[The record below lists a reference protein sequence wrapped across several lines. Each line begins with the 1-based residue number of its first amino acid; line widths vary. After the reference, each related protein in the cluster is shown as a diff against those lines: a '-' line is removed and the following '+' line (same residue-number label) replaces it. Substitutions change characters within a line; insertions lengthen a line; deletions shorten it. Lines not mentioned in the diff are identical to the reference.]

1 MNLRLRS
8 RSVLLSSLLPGF
20 LLLGL
25 AAAPRQAR
33 AQVVTEQAPPK
44 FPDPKKFSKGFFA
57 TGELGATTYFGKLGR
72 AASPGISFGMRAGYD
87 ILRYLAIEIRVS
99 GQSSSATT
107 PPPVTGQTFQLF
119 LYGGDVRVTLPIR
132 QVSLSLEGGAALG
145 QLSSNVLAPIGITRK
160 LGLVALGGVVIDYHT
175 LNRHFSFGLAAD
187 YLYLH
192 QFGQAHG
199 LQTVAY
205 LRYTH

>member
-1 MNLRLRS
+1 MIRRS
-8 RSVLLSSLLPGF
+8 LVVTAITLSTLTLSTTT
-20 LLLGL
+20 
-25 AAAPRQAR
+25 AR

-57 TGELGATTYFGKLGR
+57 AGELGATTYFGKLGQ
-72 AASPGISFGMRAGYD
+72 AAGPGFSFGVRAGYD
-87 ILRYLAIEIRVS
+87 IFRYLSVELRVS
-99 GQSSSATT
+99 GQSSTANT
-107 PPPVTGQTFQLF
+107 PPPVLGQTFQMF

-145 QLSSNVLAPIGITRK
+145 QLSSNVLAPIGITKK
-160 LGLVALGGVVIDYHT
+160 LSLVALAGLVIDYHT
-175 LNRHFSFGLAAD
+175 LNKHFSLGIAAD

-192 QFGQAHG
+192 SFGQAHG

>member
-1 MNLRLRS
+1 MIKAPLLATIS
-8 RSVLLSSLLPGF
+8 ALLSTAT
-20 LLLGL
+20 L
-25 AAAPRQAR
+25 AAMAPMAH

-44 FPDPKKFSKGFFA
+44 FPDPKKFAKGFFLS
-57 TGELGATTYFGKLGR
+57 GEIGATTYFGKLGK
-72 AASPGISFGMRAGYD
+72 AASPGLSFGVRTGYD
-87 ILRYLAIEIRVS
+87 IFRYLSIEVRVS

-107 PPPVTGQTFQLF
+107 PPPVLGQTFQLF
-119 LYGGDVRVTLPIR
+119 LYGGDIRVTLPIK

-145 QLSSNVLAPIGITRK
+145 HLSSNVLQPIGINRK

-175 LNRHFSFGLAAD
+175 LNRHFSVGLAAD

-192 QFGQAHG
+192 HFGRAHG